1 MNRIKLAYV
10 IMIVSII
17 LMIAHL
23 IVLDYSNFKIL
34 DLLSP
39 LSNILLILAMY
50 FTIKGIKK
58 NEQNS
63 K

>member
-10 IMIVSII
+10 IMIVSIV